1 MARIAHNL
9 GVRRSACLESF
20 PHIEVGWI
28 GNAAHQA
35 EQSDHNPDARGLVH
49 AIDVMVIKARAEAV
63 VTWALAHPDDLE
75 YVIHNRTI
83 WTRRHDFRP
92 KKYTGRDPHTNH
104 VHISGRHGPTGE
116 NHATGTGYNTAS
128 EQSTPAGTPTKVA
141 IPGPKPGPK
150 PDPKSGPKPG
160 PSPTKASTLPV
171 HKPGSRTL
179 QLVSPHMS
187 GTDILFVQRF
197 IGKAKCG
204 QADGFYGKDTI
215 AGVRWYQDMR
225 GIPVTGVVD
234 ARTWHNMGA

>member
-1 MARIAHNL
+1 MAKIAHNL
-9 GVRRSACLESF
+9 GIRRSACLDSF

-49 AIDVMVIKARAEAV
+49 AIDVMVIKQRAESV
-63 VTWALAHPDDLE
+63 VKWALAHPDDLE

-92 KKYTGRDPHTNH
+92 KKYNGRDPHTNH

-116 NHATGTGYNTAS
+116 NRSTGTGYDTAS
-128 EQSTPAGTPTKVA
+128 EQSSPAGTPTKVPA
-141 IPGPKPGPK
+141 PTPGPKPGPV
-150 PDPKSGPKPG
+150 PGHG
-160 PSPTKASTLPV
+160 PSPATSSKLPV

-179 QLVSPHMS
+179 GLVSPHLS

-197 IGKAKCG
+197 IGKNKCG
-204 QADGFYGKDTI
+204 KADGFYGKDTV
-215 AGVRWYQDMR
+215 AGVKWYQDMR

-234 ARTWHNMGA
+234 ARTWHNLGA

>member
-1 MARIAHNL
+1 MAKIAHNL
-9 GVRRSACLESF
+9 GARRSACLDSF
-20 PHIEVGWI
+20 PHIEIGWI

-49 AIDVMVIKARAEAV
+49 AIDVMVIKTRAEAV

-92 KKYTGRDPHTNH
+92 KRYTGTDPHTNH

-116 NHATGTGYNTAS
+116 NRATGTGYNTAS
-128 EQSTPAGTPTKVA
+128 EQSTPAGTPTKVPVPSPG
-141 IPGPKPGPK
+141 PGPKLGHGPGLTPK
-150 PDPKSGPKPG
+150 TS
-160 PSPTKASTLPV
+160 STLPV
-171 HKPGSRTL
+171 HKPGSRPL

-197 IGKAKCG
+197 IGKNKCG
-204 QADGFYGKDTI
+204 KADGFYGKDTI
-215 AGVRWYQDMR
+215 AGVKWYQDMR
-225 GIPVTGVVD
+225 GIPVAGVVD